1 MTIGAMPM
9 GTVLADIPK
18 NGLSQKIGS
27 YTIQLNTVPT
37 IPTIGKKTNILISI
51 ASSNSDL
58 PSTDIPIVIR
68 ILKDDSEINKTKPIF
83 LSGGHMIYPYVF
95 KVPGLYGLHVDFL
108 NNSLGADSGSNQLS
122 TFEFPLQISDTNQIS
137 LIATPVVVLALG
149 IGIAF
154 LAIKKHRVFLHMLK
168 KRNL

>member
-1 MTIGAMPM
+1 M
-9 GTVLADIPK
+9 GTILADIPK

-108 NNSLGADSGSNQLS
+108 NNSLGSDSGSNQLS

-149 IGIAF
+149 IGVAF

>member
-1 MTIGAMPM
+1 
-9 GTVLADIPK
+9 
-18 NGLSQKIGS
+18 
-27 YTIQLNTVPT
+27 
-37 IPTIGKKTNILISI
+37 
-51 ASSNSDL
+51 
-58 PSTDIPIVIR
+58 
-68 ILKDDSEINKTKPIF
+68 
-83 LSGGHMIYPYVF
+83 
-95 KVPGLYGLHVDFL
+95 LYGLHVDFL